1 MATKSPFS
9 RRLPGGRAMLV
20 RVQSEAFDL
29 GAEIA
34 AHAQPE
40 AGAVV
45 SFLGTVRDY
54 SDAADILAMEIE
66 HYPGMTERELER
78 VAQEAGQRFAI
89 LDSLIIHRYG
99 RLQPQDPIVLVAVWS
114 RHRTAAFDACRYLI
128 DVLKTSAPF
137 WKKEITPTGAR
148 WVTDCPGC
156 RAGTQHGHVHPDV
169 LEEQGIAEF

>member
-1 MATKSPFS
+1 M
-9 RRLPGGRAMLV
+9 RV
-20 RVQSEAFDL
+20 RVQQEAFDQ

-34 AHAQPE
+34 AQSHPE

-78 VAQEAGQRFAI
+78 VAQEAHRRFPI

-99 RLQPQDPIVLVAVWS
+99 RLVPQDPIVLVVVWS
-114 RHRTAAFDACRYLI
+114 LHRAAAFDACRYLI

-137 WKKEITPTGAR
+137 WKKEITPAGAR

-169 LEEQGIAEF
+169 LEEL